1 MPDKAYDPRRLF
13 STDSAKAAKAEGF
26 GYLNAIHY
34 MAPYTSGGAG
44 NLCSHA
50 SAECIALCLGWYSGQ
65 ASMVRDLEEDT
76 NSVRDSRIAKAQ
88 AFMHDRNAYM
98 NDLARSVVAN
108 ERKARREELE
118 LCVRLNG
125 STDVAYERMSFALD
139 AKTARL
145 CGRREGE
152 RITMLALFPHLQ
164 FVDYTKN
171 PNRLGKAPAN
181 LALTLSFA
189 GDNEPACVA
198 ALERGHNVAVI
209 FAGAFPATWNG
220 FPVIDGDAH
229 DLRHL
234 DPRNVVVGL
243 SPKGAKAKAH
253 TGPMVVRETLALA
266 A

>member
-1 MPDKAYDPRRLF
+1 MTTFDPRRLL
-13 STDSAKAAKAEGF
+13 STESAKAVKAQGH
-26 GYLNAIHY
+26 GWLNGIHY
-34 MAPYTSGGAG
+34 MAPHASGGAG

-65 ASMVRDLEEDT
+65 ASMVKDIENDT
-76 NSVRDSRIAKAQ
+76 NSVRDARIAKAQ
-88 AFMHDRNAYM
+88 AFMHDRNAYL
-98 NDLARSVVAN
+98 NHLARRIVILGRHA
-108 ERKARREELE
+108 ARDAFRP
-118 LCVRLNG
+118 CVRLNG

-139 AKTARL
+139 AKTARI

-152 RITMLALFPHLQ
+152 RITLLALFAHVQ

-171 PNRLGKAPAN
+171 PNRLDKAPAN

-189 GDNEPACVA
+189 GDNEAACIA
-198 ALERGHNVAVI
+198 ALSRGHNVAVI

-220 FPVIDGDAH
+220 FRVIDGDQH